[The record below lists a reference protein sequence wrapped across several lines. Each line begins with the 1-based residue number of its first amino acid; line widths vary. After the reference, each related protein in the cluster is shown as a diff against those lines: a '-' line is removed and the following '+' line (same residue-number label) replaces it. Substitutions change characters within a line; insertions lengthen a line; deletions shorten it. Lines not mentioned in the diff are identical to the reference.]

1 MTQCVHRKLRRGS
14 VLNALQSGIPRLQL
28 LWRWRPAVNELW
40 LSRRCERAAS
50 VDVTSCICALFNTFA
65 TGTHAATDIAT
76 LPPVCFDCL
85 QLQLPSACTCSTPM
99 DVAQSDL
106 PLADIDAWIKRLSW
120 GLPALLAAAF
130 VLYAALPVLRFL
142 ISDVPSLHVKG
153 TIAGYTHAAWQCVML
168 LRAVWSQTCACSPS
182 DQACICLVSLIAVTC
197 DCADL
202 AESIDTYKRQALLTT

>member
-1 MTQCVHRKLRRGS
+1 
-14 VLNALQSGIPRLQL
+14 
-28 LWRWRPAVNELW
+28 
-40 LSRRCERAAS
+40 
-50 VDVTSCICALFNTFA
+50 
-65 TGTHAATDIAT
+65 
-76 LPPVCFDCL
+76 
-85 QLQLPSACTCSTPM
+85 
-99 DVAQSDL
+99 VAQSDL

-120 GLPALLAAAF
+120 ALPALLAAAF

-153 TIAGYTHAAWQCVML
+153 TRRVHAAWQRVML

-182 DQACICLVSLIAVTC
+182 DQACVCFVSLIAVTC